1 MGPND
6 GAISDLLALQG
17 DPEASPY
24 LDSVLAMLQRNNEDA
39 QAATPILSDAQAGF
53 AGAISPLVADENGH
67 NLTKTG
73 QVNTT
78 GAVERINA
86 ASPKWHPGVVAT
98 KDKNGQVAISNGPAT
113 SSTPSPIQTMPNI
126 SSDMFAAISRLKT
139 TTDGDVARGLLSDI
153 RESAAQ
159 RSSSLMSEAMNF
171 ASNKLGVPTL
181 EMQLKEAEAADKGD
195 SAWYPGIGDSPIT
208 AHIRTA
214 LLTTRSSV
222 DNEAKN
228 YLSSNTS
235 YASMAAALKTAEEE
249 AKRIDRLTQRA
260 DNVADTLSLRRQ
272 DKNDAIVAAA
282 QDTMNAM
289 SPTQLARISL
299 LNPTLTDPTLGPDE
313 VVKAKAKT
321 IASASPARKEA
332 LLAPDQELPILAM
345 ENNQDALILTM
356 AMEKTS
362 NPRATD
368 GEIHA
373 KLQAVIDL
381 TKNPTQMNKSIVQ
394 ARFGTLTTPEA
405 KSALQ
410 DLNAKT
416 TGFDGTDKAMA
427 RKDRLNHALGLYKQG
442 ATDRFASDASNWGVS
457 DPTMQKAIDDSFK
470 ATGNRKLENVLSA
483 FVGDS
488 MDTAALTK
496 AFAFSKM
503 LERAVNGNAKSL
515 FGMPDS
521 MALTA
526 QVIRSLRTKGL
537 IGNVIAK
544 QDANTAS
551 QYVFGSPV
559 FRTDPMSD
567 WAKPALN
574 SK

>member
-17 DPEASPY
+17 GPEASPY
-24 LDSVLAMLQRNNEDA
+24 LDSVLAMLQKNNGDA
-39 QAATPILSDAQAGF
+39 QAATPILTDSQSGF
-53 AGAISPLVADENGH
+53 AGAINPLAADENGH

-98 KDKNGQVAISNGPAT
+98 KDKNGQVSISNSTA
-113 SSTPSPIQTMPNI
+113 SSSASPIQTMPNI
-126 SSDMFAAISRLKT
+126 SSDMFSAISRLKT

-181 EMQLKEAEAADKGD
+181 EMQLKEAEAADKAD

-249 AKRIDRLTQRA
+249 AKRIDKLTTRT
-260 DNVADTLSLRRQ
+260 DNIADTLSLRRQ

-289 SPTQLARISL
+289 SPTQLARMSL
-299 LNPTLTDPTLGPDE
+299 LNPTLTDPTLTPDE
-313 VVKAKAKT
+313 AIKAKAKT
-321 IASASPARKEA
+321 IVSASPARKEA
-332 LLAPDQELPILAM
+332 LLAPDQDLPILAM
-345 ENNQDALILTM
+345 ENNQDALTLTM

-381 TKNPTQMNKSIVQ
+381 TKNPTQMNKSIIQ

-405 KSALQ
+405 KSSLQ

-416 TGFDGTDKAMA
+416 TGFDGTDKKLA
-427 RKDRLNHALGLYKQG
+427 RKDRLNYALSLYKQG
-442 ATDRFASDASNWGVS
+442 ATDRFASDASNWGTT
-457 DPTMQKAIDDSFK
+457 DPTMQAAIDSSFK
-470 ATGNRKLENVLSA
+470 TTGNRSLENVLAA

-496 AFAFSKM
+496 AFAFSKI
-503 LERAVNGNAKSL
+503 LEGSVNSGAKSL

-544 QDANTAS
+544 QQANDVT

-559 FRTDPMSD
+559 FRVDPVSD
-567 WAKPALN
+567 LAKPFLN